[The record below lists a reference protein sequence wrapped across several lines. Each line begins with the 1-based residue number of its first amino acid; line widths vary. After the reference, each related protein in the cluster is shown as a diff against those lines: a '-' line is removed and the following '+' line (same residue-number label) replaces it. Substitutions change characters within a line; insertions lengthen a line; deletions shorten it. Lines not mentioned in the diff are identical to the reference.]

1 MITRNFSESFIK
13 DFFSNNFG
21 KSYLHKKNILKNY
34 QNIMSLDIL
43 NEILSMK
50 SYWNN
55 KNFKMVL
62 DRQSI
67 NYSNFSSLSMEHATD
82 VLRPDMDKVQN
93 WISKG
98 SSLVLTEVEKITN
111 RLHNIVKELQDITN
125 GKCQGNLYFSMQSR
139 QAFGPHCDD
148 HDVFAIHFEGEKFG
162 IFMKTWRKTLL
173 IIRCLNITPK
183 KEQ

>member
-1 MITRNFSESFIK
+1 MKTKNFSDSFIK

-21 KSYLHKKNILKNY
+21 KVYLHKKNILKNY
-34 QNIMSLDIL
+34 QNIMNLDIL

-62 DRQSI
+62 DRQPI
-67 NYSNFSSLSMEHATD
+67 NYSNFSSLSMEHSTEI
-82 VLRPDMDKVQN
+82 LRPDMDKVQN

-111 RLHNIVKELQDITN
+111 RLNNIVRELQDLSKR
-125 GKCQGNLYFSMQSR
+125 KC
-139 QAFGPHCDD
+139 
-148 HDVFAIHFEGEKFG
+148 
-162 IFMKTWRKTLL
+162 
-173 IIRCLNITPK
+173 
-183 KEQ
+183 